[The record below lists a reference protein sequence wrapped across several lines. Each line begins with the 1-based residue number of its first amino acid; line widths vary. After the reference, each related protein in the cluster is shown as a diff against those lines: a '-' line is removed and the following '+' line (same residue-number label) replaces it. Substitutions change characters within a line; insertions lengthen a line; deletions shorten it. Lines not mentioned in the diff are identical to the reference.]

1 MIKRPGEGEL
11 SNVSAVTEAMLM
23 DCRDSGDA
31 LNWESK
37 AYVLWVKEL
46 SWDSGDKSP
55 DSTAFPTSKGWIS
68 SSICNLDFPQFQIIA

>member
-23 DCRDSGDA
+23 DCKDSGDA

-55 DSTAFPTSKGWIS
+55 DSCRKEAVRKEVITVRK
-68 SSICNLDFPQFQIIA
+68 